1 MSHVVYLLGAGFS
14 APLGLPVMRDFLI
27 KSKDMFAIHPKHYAS
42 FRNIFALINQMGS
55 IQSYYQADL
64 FNIEEILSILEMDQ
78 QIAGRRSRRFARFI
92 ADVVS
97 FYTPPDPTADVARFP
112 GNWHERPMSENMEWL
127 PYFYFAASLLRIR
140 MRHQLSPDS
149 RTFPVNP
156 DDSNI
161 NVYSIVTLNYDL
173 VFEKLSQYLTSFF
186 PHDGRLEFALRSA
199 PINTTGYHLVPLV
212 KLHGSVD
219 SDNIIAPTWNKAIAR
234 GILKVWTAAHKLL
247 SSANEIRIVGY
258 SLPVADAYIKYLLKS
273 AVVTSPHLKR
283 IDIICRDSDG
293 ATHARYRDFI
303 SFKYARFTGADICD
317 YLELLKGETCIHGRM
332 TDSSLAF
339 NQLESA
345 HSEFF
350 DNHGG
355 PL

>member
-27 KSKDMFAIHPKHYAS
+27 KSKDMFAIHPRQYAS

-97 FYTPPDPTADVARFP
+97 FHTPPDPIADVARFTA
-112 GNWHERPMSENMEWL
+112 NWRERPMTENMEWL

-140 MRHQLSPDS
+140 MRQQQSPGS
-149 RTFPVNP
+149 STFPVNP
-156 DDSNI
+156 DNSNTV
-161 NVYSIVTLNYDL
+161 VYSIVTLNYDL
-173 VFEKLSQYLTSFF
+173 VFEKLSQYLTSCF

-199 PINTTGYHLVPLV
+199 PINATDHHLVPLA

-219 SDNIIAPTWNKAIAR
+219 CDNIIAPTWNKAIAR
-234 GILKVWTAAHKLL
+234 KILKVWTAAHKLL
-247 SSANEIRIVGY
+247 SSANEIRIIGY

-273 AVVTSPHLKR
+273 AVVKSPHLKR
-283 IDIICRDSDG
+283 IDIICRDGDG
-293 ATHARYRDFI
+293 LTRTRYRDFI
-303 SFKYARFTGADICD
+303 SFKYARFTDADISE
-317 YLELLKGETCIHGRM
+317 YLELIKGETATRGRM
-332 TDSSLAF
+332 GDGSLVF
-339 NQLESA
+339 NQLEPA

-350 DNHGG
+350 SSNGEA
-355 PL
+355 L